1 MHHDLNPLVDFITS
15 KTHHNSH
22 SRSFYQ
28 LCSIHVENIQ
38 HQLRISTSAVQPWR
52 VAGTSAHHTATSA
65 RHVARSPPPPRAAA
79 ARPPSARQGAAERRG
94 WRAADCGGGDVG
106 RGRHHSWDQWLFW
119 RCQWEI
125 IMGSSQWYRIP
136 VIPMIYYSYVYI
148 CIYIYIDIRDMLC
161 QISGYFGDVVIHM
174 Q

>member
-65 RHVARSPPPPRAAA
+65 RHVARSPPP
-79 ARPPSARQGAAERRG
+79 
-94 WRAADCGGGDVG
+94 DCGGGDVG

-148 CIYIYIDIRDMLC
+148 YVYMYIDIRDMLC
-161 QISGYFGDVVIHM
+161 QIIGYFGDVVIHM